1 MKLSVVGV
9 GPGNPDLITVK
20 AIKVIEKADL
30 VITPHSKSGRAS
42 VAEMAF
48 RPHLPEVKTLQM
60 VFSMKGDDAERDR
73 LLKEQLEENRTQ
85 WENAESVALPVI
97 GDSSLYATG
106 AYLYDVWKEL
116 VPDLE
121 LELVPGIPAYSLAA
135 SLIPSFLVLHDEVL
149 TLIPASK
156 DIEKIKK
163 TLAVSNTVALY
174 KPYILRDKL
183 KETVKSCGPW
193 SKIYRI
199 DRAGLPEQRILTG
212 DEALDQ
218 AEEYLSILLL
228 WR

>member
-9 GPGNPDLITVK
+9 GPGDPDLITVK

-30 VITPHSKSGRAS
+30 VITPHSKSGRPS

-73 LLKEQLEENRTQ
+73 LLLEQLKESRSQ
-85 WENAESVALPVI
+85 WEGAEKVALPVI

-106 AYLYDVWKEL
+106 AYLYDVWRQLLPE
-116 VPDLE
+116 LE
-121 LELVPGIPAYSLAA
+121 LELVPGIPAYSLATT
-135 SLIPSFLVLHDEVL
+135 LIPSFLVLHDDVL
-149 TLIPASK
+149 TLIPASGE
-156 DIEKIKK
+156 IEKIKR
-163 TLAVSNTVALY
+163 TLAVSDTVALY

-183 KETVKSCGPW
+183 RETVMSCGPW

-212 DEALDQ
+212 DDALEQ

>member
-20 AIKVIEKADL
+20 AIKVIKKADL